1 MYLDTTVQVPQTKG
15 KIIFKKK
22 GASRYVLFETERVY
36 DPKRQFNIPKRVV
49 IGKLVSADN
58 ESRMVPN
65 ENFLKHFPDVRLTP
79 VTNASRRSN
88 TISVG
93 TYIAFSR
100 IVDEYGLD
108 TLLQDSFGDKAQLIT
123 DLASYLIVNEDN
135 AGQYYPDYARRHA
148 LFTKDMSIV
157 SDSTVSRLF
166 SSVTSDQI
174 TSFLDA
180 WNRKRDHRQRIYLSY
195 DSINKNSQ
203 AGDLDMVEFG
213 HPKDDQG
220 LAIFNVALTFDNT
233 NRVPL
238 FYEQYPGSVNDVSQL
253 SYLIDKIHAYGYRSI
268 GIILDRGYFSR
279 QNIEYI
285 DEKGFRFLMMV
296 KSCKSLV
303 SSMIRDNRGTF
314 ETVRSNH
321 IAEGNLY
328 GMTIKQPLYK
338 GDQKQR
344 YFHLFF
350 NPMRMALERE
360 ELERKVEQM
369 ALELKKLEGAEDCKI
384 GEPFSKYFTLHYQ
397 ELRNGK
403 KRFLF
408 AEEKADAIAEQLR
421 LCGYFCLI
429 SSEKM
434 TAADAYR
441 LYRGRDISEKLFRA
455 DKSFLGSKS
464 LRVCSNES
472 VSTKIFIE
480 FVALIVRNRFYNLL
494 KDEMLRL
501 KVRRN
506 WMTVPAAI
514 RELEKIEMTRRNGT
528 RYLMDYALTRNQKLI
543 LQCFGLS
550 PEDVAERTQE
560 ISKTLANVEEQ
571 LSGQPEED
579 ENAETQE
586 YGND

>member
-1 MYLDTTVQVPQTKG
+1 MVQ
-15 KIIFKKK
+15 FK
-22 GASRYVLFETERVY
+22 S
-36 DPKRQFNIPKRVV
+36 I
-49 IGKLVSADN
+49 KLVGFKSFADKTEIPLTDGVTCIVGPNGCGKSNVADAIRWVLGEQSAKMMRG
-58 ESRMVPN
+58 SQMM
-65 ENFLKHFPDVRLTP
+65 DV
-79 VTNASRRSN
+79 
-88 TISVG
+88 
-93 TYIAFSR
+93 
-100 IVDEYGLD
+100 
-108 TLLQDSFGDKAQLIT
+108 
-123 DLASYLIVNEDN
+123 
-135 AGQYYPDYARRHA
+135 
-148 LFTKDMSIV
+148 
-157 SDSTVSRLF
+157 
-166 SSVTSDQI
+166 
-174 TSFLDA
+174 
-180 WNRKRDHRQRIYLSY
+180 
-195 DSINKNSQ
+195 
-203 AGDLDMVEFG
+203 
-213 HPKDDQG
+213 
-220 LAIFNVALTFDNT
+220 IFNGTEKRKKMSFCEVTLTFDNT

-296 KSCKSLV
+296 KGCKSLV
-303 SSMIRDNRGTF
+303 SSMIRDSRGTF

-369 ALELKKLEGAEDCKI
+369 ALELKKSEGAEDCKI

-571 LSGQPEED
+571 LSEQPERDYHRYQERGKQEREPRVLHGARQRQIPRTEAYRRLLSAD
-579 ENAETQE
+579 LRYHLLPYPKGNA
-586 YGND
+586 GNCRQTDTGRL